1 MPPRRALQAFLFTS
15 SALAVV
21 LAPRRAAADQ
31 TLTFD
36 GAVMEDGLDHEF
48 IEFDVPAGTAEIQI
62 DHDDLADEDIL
73 DWGLD
78 DPSGF
83 RGWGGGNT
91 EPAIVNELAAS
102 RSYLAGPMSP
112 GKWRVVIGKAKIA
125 GGSADYHVVVTLRD
139 TATLPPDGR
148 TPYSPAK
155 ALSEERRYYAGDLHV
170 HSRESGDASPSVDE
184 ICTFARSQG
193 LDFVE
198 LSDHNTVS
206 QLGFIGAAQSA
217 HPDILIVPGV
227 EFTTYDGHANGIG
240 ATAWV
245 DHKIG
250 QPGVDIAGAAAAFRG
265 QGALFSINHP
275 ALDLGSVCIGCA
287 WKHDLAA
294 DAIDAVEI
302 ATSGA
307 ATLLAADT
315 LAFWDALCDTGRH
328 VSAVGGSDDHSGG
341 KSEGAFSAPI
351 GTPAT
356 FVLADGLSVASLLE
370 GIKQSR
376 TVVKL
381 GGVDGPMIELTSE
394 VAPEGDTIH
403 AEQTTLHAKITGGA
417 GLSARWVL
425 NGKTLHF
432 EDVTGDPFEMEEV
445 VKAPATGQD
454 RYRVEVSSNGQPVS
468 ITGHV
473 WLELE
478 EGVGVPGPGP
488 AKAEADSGCACRLP
502 GGPPR
507 DEPWLGVALAALALG
522 AYSRRASRIQIR
534 NHSPAARRRPPAN
547 RGPAPH
553 LPSCRG
559 STTAP

>member
-193 LDFVE
+193 
-198 LSDHNTVS
+198 
-206 QLGFIGAAQSA
+206 QIGRA
-217 HPDILIVPGV
+217 HV
-227 EFTTYDGHANGIG
+227 
-240 ATAWV
+240 
-245 DHKIG
+245 
-250 QPGVDIAGAAAAFRG
+250 
-265 QGALFSINHP
+265 
-275 ALDLGSVCIGCA
+275 
-287 WKHDLAA
+287 
-294 DAIDAVEI
+294 
-302 ATSGA
+302 
-307 ATLLAADT
+307 
-315 LAFWDALCDTGRH
+315 
-328 VSAVGGSDDHSGG
+328 
-341 KSEGAFSAPI
+341 
-351 GTPAT
+351 
-356 FVLADGLSVASLLE
+356 
-370 GIKQSR
+370 
-376 TVVKL
+376 
-381 GGVDGPMIELTSE
+381 
-394 VAPEGDTIH
+394 
-403 AEQTTLHAKITGGA
+403 
-417 GLSARWVL
+417 
-425 NGKTLHF
+425 
-432 EDVTGDPFEMEEV
+432 
-445 VKAPATGQD
+445 
-454 RYRVEVSSNGQPVS
+454 
-468 ITGHV
+468 
-473 WLELE
+473 
-478 EGVGVPGPGP
+478 
-488 AKAEADSGCACRLP
+488 
-502 GGPPR
+502 
-507 DEPWLGVALAALALG
+507 
-522 AYSRRASRIQIR
+522 
-534 NHSPAARRRPPAN
+534 
-547 RGPAPH
+547 
-553 LPSCRG
+553 
-559 STTAP
+559 